1 VPSSEAG
8 SISSG
13 ESFFTLPT
21 SLPTF
26 QAVILSAG
34 ADDLSMILAQT
45 MTGSSPYGHG
55 PFSGH

>member
-1 VPSSEAG
+1 
-8 SISSG
+8 
-13 ESFFTLPT
+13 LPT